1 MLKQRK
7 LGMKTDHRMSVLKNL
22 VTALLNNGKITT
34 TEMRAKEVQKM
45 AEKLITKAVRELDN
59 FTSREVTK
67 SHAKKDSKGN
77 KILDT
82 KTTKDGEKKYKV
94 VEREIKKE
102 LVTVD
107 SPSRLRAR
115 RIIINNVFRIK
126 EHPGKRPMEK
136 KLKQVNVVNKLFDE
150 IAPKY
155 KDRNG
160 GYTRIYKIG
169 QRKGDAAEM
178 AILELV

>member
-1 MLKQRK
+1 MLSQRK
-7 LGMKTDHRMSVLKNL
+7 LGRKTDHRNAMLKNL
-22 VTALLNNGKITT
+22 VTALFYNGKITT
-34 TEMRAKEVQKM
+34 TETRAKEVRKI

-59 FTSREVTK
+59 FSSKNVTV
-67 SHAKKDSKGN
+67 SSAKTDSKGA

-82 KTTKDGEKKYKV
+82 KTSKGGNKYKV
-94 VEREIKKE
+94 VERKVETK

-107 SPSRLRAR
+107 SPSRLNAR

-126 EHPGKRPMEK
+126 ECPEKRYKSK
-136 KLKQVNVVNKLFDE
+136 KVQNVNIANKIFDE

-178 AILELV
+178 AIIELV

>member
-7 LGMKTDHRMSVLKNL
+7 LGRKTDHRKAMLKNL
-22 VTALLNNGKITT
+22 VTALFNNGKITT
-34 TEMRAKEVQKM
+34 TETRAKEVQKM
-45 AEKLITKAVRELDN
+45 AEKLIAKAVRELDN
-59 FTSREVTK
+59 YTSREVTK
-67 SHAKKDSKGN
+67 SKAKVDGKGN

-82 KTTKDGEKKYKV
+82 KTTKDGEKYKV
-94 VEREIKKE
+94 VEREMKKE

-107 SPSRLRAR
+107 SPSRLKAR
-115 RIIINNVFRIK
+115 KIIINNVFRIK
-126 EHPGKRPMEK
+126 EHPGKRVLK
-136 KLKQVNVVNKLFDE
+136 KKAKRVNIANKIFNE

-160 GYTRIYKIG
+160 GYTRIYRIG